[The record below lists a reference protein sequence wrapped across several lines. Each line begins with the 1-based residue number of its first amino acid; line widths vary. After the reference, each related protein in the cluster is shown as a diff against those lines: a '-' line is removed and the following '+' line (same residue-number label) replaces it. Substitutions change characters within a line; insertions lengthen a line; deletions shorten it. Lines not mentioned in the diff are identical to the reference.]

1 MTRFDSTGGT
11 RWAIPAGVVAF
22 LVRLPALLAGLLA
35 LAACGGGGPGLG
47 PPPAP
52 EPAPPP
58 RVEVSIPDANLR
70 AAVEARL
77 GKESG
82 ATIYVDEMETIT
94 DLDAPSREINDLRGL
109 ETAERLRSLDLSQN
123 DVSDLSP
130 LSGLTTLRDLFP
142 FGK

>member
-11 RWAIPAGVVAF
+11 PWAIPAGVVAF
-22 LVRLPALLAGLLA
+22 LVGLPALLAGLLA

-52 EPAPPP
+52 EPAPTP

-94 DLDAPSREINDLRGL
+94 DLDAPSREINGNCVAECAESL
-109 ETAERLRSLDLSQN
+109 EL
-123 DVSDLSP
+123 
-130 LSGLTTLRDLFP
+130 
-142 FGK
+142 